1 MRILAING
9 RRIGK
14 SLAFGRRGTYNPAIR
29 KNGSEAIRSSKNILF
44 PVPCQKESRAFQSR
58 IRMQSGPAGMQLLL
72 VSETRFPVELFPKRS
87 KEPY

>member
-1 MRILAING
+1 MRILAIN
-9 RRIGK
+9 RRTIGK

-29 KNGSEAIRSSKNILF
+29 EKGSEASVPEKTPLL
-44 PVPCQKESRAFQSR
+44 PAPCQKPGIPKQDPDAVRD
-58 IRMQSGPAGMQLLL
+58 GMQLLL